1 MQAYHVHIQSLNALI
16 AQLLAAQKQQEQPN
30 STLIPARELIK
41 CDVAVQSEPPS
52 PHPDDNISI
61 VLYSRF
67 VRVLEEKNI
76 SDAIL

>member
-52 PHPDDNISI
+52 HAHAMI
-61 VLYSRF
+61 
-67 VRVLEEKNI
+67 
-76 SDAIL
+76 